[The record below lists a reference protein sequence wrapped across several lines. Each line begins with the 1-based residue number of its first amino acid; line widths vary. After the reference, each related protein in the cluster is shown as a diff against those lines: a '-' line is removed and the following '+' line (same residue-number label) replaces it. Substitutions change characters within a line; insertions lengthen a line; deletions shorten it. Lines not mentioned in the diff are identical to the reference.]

1 LQEIIFPQKQ
11 KSPLLEGMSFLFRR
25 CGDFGSW
32 FQRDSGRLAF
42 QRLIWLLVCSTGFGF
57 GFGFLKEI
65 EKRS

>member
-1 LQEIIFPQKQ
+1 
-11 KSPLLEGMSFLFRR
+11 MSFLFRR

-42 QRLIWLLVCSTGFGF
+42 QRLVLVVLHDSGLLVCSTGFGF